1 MGRKVGSAVVGAPNW
16 VNRTIFVGD
25 NLGVLRGM
33 NSASVD
39 LVYLDPPFNS
49 NRNYEAPI
57 GSKAAG
63 ASFKDAWTLDDIDE
77 AWLGLINERHPAVYS
92 ICQSAQLSHSKGM
105 KSYLAFMSVRI
116 IELHRIL
123 KSTGSLY
130 LHCDDTAVAYL
141 VMMMDAIFGRGN
153 RRGYITWKRSQ
164 SAAKGSQYVQ
174 KSWGRNT
181 DTILHYAKSESAIL
195 YGNRSLTE
203 DEVRSKFP
211 KIDEDGRRYN
221 TATPLYCSSTMGDR
235 PNLCYEWRGYRNRYP
250 SGWRLSKDRMDEEY
264 QKGNIV
270 IREDGKLE
278 RRAYADNY
286 AGVPVGNL
294 WDDVPALSAQA
305 KERTGYPTQK
315 PLALLERI
323 IQASSNEGDV
333 VLDPFAGCATTCDAA
348 ERLGREW
355 VGIDL
360 SPKAYDLIRMRLER
374 AADAEA
380 LFRGGSLPDVH
391 VRGDI
396 PVRSDLSEPIEY
408 STVKHKL
415 FGIQEGRCNG
425 CKHEFQFRNFEVDH
439 VIAKAIGGTDN
450 EENLQLLC
458 GSCNRIKGKKSQE
471 ELMVRL
477 KELKLVA

>member
-1 MGRKVGSAVVGAPNW
+1 MSVKASGAVVGCPNW
-16 VNRTIFVGD
+16 ANRSIFVGD
-25 NLGVLRGM
+25 NLDVLRGM

-49 NRNYEAPI
+49 NRNYSAPV
-57 GSKAAG
+57 GSDAAG
-63 ASFKDAWTLDDIDE
+63 ASFKDAWTLSDLDE
-77 AWLGLINERHPAVYS
+77 AWLGIIAEKYPAVYS
-92 ICQSAQLSHSKGM
+92 ICQTAELSHSKGM
-105 KSYLAFMSVRI
+105 KSYLAFMAVRL

-123 KSTGSLY
+123 KGTGSMY

-164 SAAKGSQYVQ
+164 SAAKGSQYAQ

-203 DEVRSKFP
+203 DEVRSKFS
-211 KIDEDGRRYN
+211 KIDEGGRRYN
-221 TATPLYCSSTMGDR
+221 TATPLYRSSTMGSR
-235 PNLCYEWRGYRNRYP
+235 PNLCYEWRGYRNRYS
-250 SGWRLSKDRMDEEY
+250 SGWRLSKERMDEEY

-270 IREDGKLE
+270 IREDGRLE
-278 RRAYADNY
+278 RRAYADDY

-323 IQASSNEGDV
+323 INASSNEGDV
-333 VLDPFAGCATTCDAA
+333 VLDPFCGCATTCDAA
-348 ERLGREW
+348 ERLGRQW

-360 SPKAYDLIRMRLER
+360 SPLAYDLIRMRLQK
-374 AADAEA
+374 ASDADA
-380 LFRGGSLPDVH
+380 LFKGGKLPDV
-391 VRGDI
+391 I
-396 PVRSDLSEPIEY
+396 VRSDIPMRIDVGEPIEY

-415 FGIQEGRCNG
+415 FGVQAGRCNG
-425 CKHEFQFRNFEVDH
+425 CRHEFHFRHFEVDH
-439 VIAKAIGGTDN
+439 IVARAKGGTDH

-458 GSCNRIKGKKSQE
+458 GSCNRIKGKKSQA
-471 ELMVRL
+471 ELMARL
-477 KELKLVA
+477 KKMKLVA